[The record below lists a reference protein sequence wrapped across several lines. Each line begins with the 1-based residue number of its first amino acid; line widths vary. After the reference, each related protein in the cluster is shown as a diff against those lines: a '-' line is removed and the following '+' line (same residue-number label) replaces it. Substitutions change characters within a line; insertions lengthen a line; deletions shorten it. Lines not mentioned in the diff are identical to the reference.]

1 MSFYFQKEKGKAM
14 TLYELHNVVKDLS
27 IGGWLSIVIVISM
40 FVEIAPVKISPIQWL
55 GNRINKSMFDKVESI
70 EKKVDLHIT
79 EGYRNTILNFQDKL
93 LSGKSL
99 YTMEEWQKII
109 DTCTTYDKYCKD
121 NEIPNEVVKL
131 AIKFIKQEYQSA
143 LNTHSF
149 LNLPI
154 TIEVELD
161 EG

>member
-1 MSFYFQKEKGKAM
+1 MN
-14 TLYELHNVVKDLS
+14 LYELHEFVKELS
-27 IGGWLSIVIVISM
+27 VGGWLSIAIVISL
-40 FVEIAPVKISPIQWL
+40 FIEITPIKINPIQWL
-55 GNRINKSMFDKVESI
+55 GNRINKSMFDKVENI

-93 LSGKSL
+93 LSGKTL

-109 DTCTTYDKYCKD
+109 ETCTAYDNYCKE

-131 AIKFIKQEYQSA
+131 AITFIKQEYQSA
-143 LNTHSF
+143 LKSHSF

-154 TIEVELD
+154 IEVELD